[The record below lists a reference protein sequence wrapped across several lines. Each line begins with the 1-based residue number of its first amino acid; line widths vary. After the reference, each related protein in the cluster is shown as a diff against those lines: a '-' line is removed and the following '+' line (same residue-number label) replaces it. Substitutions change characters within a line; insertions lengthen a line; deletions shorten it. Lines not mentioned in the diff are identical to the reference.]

1 MAAFRHFFTTVMSK
15 RHGRFLV
22 GIWAGYMGL
31 SVALQMRG
39 RKGEKAA
46 AQGSSRSKKIKNTLL
61 DKESLQ
67 QLARIIKPHIL
78 GKQGALLVAYVA
90 VLCSRIFITVKLA
103 DLGGA
108 TASYL
113 GARKWSAMFSVRP
126 YLVFGA

>member
-1 MAAFRHFFTTVMSK
+1 MAGRPESGSLVAAFRHFFTTVMAK

-31 SVALQMRG
+31 SVALRMR
-39 RKGEKAA
+39 KEGEKAA
-46 AQGSSRSKKIKNTLL
+46 AQGYVSIEKIKNTLL

-103 DLGGA
+103 DLGA
-108 TASYL
+108 
-113 GARKWSAMFSVRP
+113 
-126 YLVFGA
+126 